1 MPRRWMECN
10 WVSDVLVTTS
20 CCENSSCMQENKG
33 VFWTF
38 CGRVAAL
45 RVLTNYRDCDKF
57 IREKLPKYTVFVT
70 PFHTN
75 KRILHS

>member
-10 WVSDVLVTTS
+10 RVSAVLVTTS

-45 RVLTNYRDCDKF
+45 RVC
-57 IREKLPKYTVFVT
+57 
-70 PFHTN
+70 
-75 KRILHS
+75 